1 MVAILRR
8 AIWDFAL
15 YRDSEPGTERFQLA
29 VDAAGWLFW
38 DGEEAIDEEG
48 RYTFKHI
55 CSELDLVPQ
64 KLRDATLKLTREHI
78 SKINRRIETE
88 V

>member
-8 AIWDFAL
+8 GIWDFAL
-15 YRDSEPGTERFQLA
+15 YRDLAPNTERHKLA

-38 DGEEAIDEEG
+38 DGEEHLDSEG
-48 RYTFKHI
+48 RYTFLYI
-55 CSELDLVPQ
+55 CSALGLDPPN
-64 KLRDATLKLTREHI
+64 LRRATLKLTREHI